1 MHNFRTAG
9 KEVKIVEKEER
20 VGEESRKGKEVEMSK
35 RVEKLNRTAKQSQD
49 EERVK
54 QRKWKQ
60 TWQKGSP

>member
-1 MHNFRTAG
+1 MYNFRTVIHG
-9 KEVKIVEKEER
+9 KEVKIVEKQER
-20 VGEESRKGKEVEMSK
+20 VGEESRKGKEVD
-35 RVEKLNRTAKQSQD
+35 RTAKQSQD